1 MHRFFVP
8 PEQIDEK
15 RVTVRGSD
23 VNHIRNVLRLKAGD
37 RICVLDGLGKQWQ
50 VRLTRLDAKEVEGEV
65 VTEVG
70 MDTESPVQII
80 MGQALIKGNR
90 FDHLVRKAVELGVHQ
105 IVPLETQ
112 RCVAK
117 VKKQEA
123 GKKLERWQR
132 IAEEAAKQCGR
143 SQIPQVGPDIHNLKA
158 FCDQVET
165 SDLKLLFWEDE
176 ARTRLRDIDIG
187 DKAVGSIAFV
197 AGPEGGW
204 DPQEVEFLK
213 ESGFQTVGLGPRT
226 LRADGVSLIILSLL
240 QHRWG
245 DL

>member
-23 VNHIRNVLRLKAGD
+23 VNHIRNVLRLKVGD
-37 RICVLDGLGKQWQ
+37 RICVLDGFGKQWQ

-70 MDTESPVQII
+70 MDTESPVKII

-90 FDHLVRKAVELGVHQ
+90 FDHLVRKAVELGVHR

-117 VKKQEA
+117 VKKHEA

-143 SQIPQVGPDIHNLKA
+143 SQIPQVGPDIHGLKA
-158 FCDQVET
+158 FCDQVGA

-176 ARTRLRDIDIG
+176 ARTRLRDIEPPG
-187 DKAVGSIAFV
+187 NKVETLAFV

-226 LRADGVSLIILSLL
+226 LRADAVSLVILSLL